1 MSRMKILA
9 GLVLVLLLAA
19 GGAWVYAG
27 RGGAPVI
34 SIEKPGKFMG
44 RRGVLDLTVA
54 TPQGAL
60 STLDVTLEQGGASTP
75 LYSTTQAGAPALK
88 QDAPDRVRLTR
99 DINNTDFP
107 ALKSGAAT
115 IRVKAER
122 TTLYGLR
129 QLASTATHQ
138 VQVRLERPRIS
149 VVSMHHFVNHG
160 GAEMVVFRATPAGVQ
175 AGVRVGDVTYASY
188 PLAGAGVKADP
199 SLSAAF
205 FALLYDQDLNTP
217 ISIFAIDDAG
227 NQATA
232 PLDAKVFAR
241 RFRRSRIDV
250 PPQFL
255 QRVVPAILENTP
267 GFTVPDPN
275 DSVGSFLAIN
285 RDLRKQ
291 NAETIAAYARK
302 SAPQMLWK
310 GAFLQL
316 GNSQVEALFADHRT
330 YLYDRKEIDQQV
342 HLGFDLAVTAAV
354 PVLAANDGRVLHA
367 DYLGIYGNC
376 VILDHGFGVQS
387 LYAHL
392 SSMDVKPGDMVQK
405 AQPIGRS
412 GMTGL
417 AGGDH
422 LHFTML
428 VDGHPVN
435 SVEWWDSHWIED
447 RVLRKV
453 REAVPGAVPGSPSL
467 TGGTEG
473 APAPAARPSQRRAE
487 RARVGR

>member
-1 MSRMKILA
+1 MRILA
-9 GLVLVLLLAA
+9 GLLLVLLLAA

-34 SIEKPGKFMG
+34 TIEQPGKFMG
-44 RRGVLDLTVA
+44 QRGVLDLTVGA
-54 TPQGAL
+54 PQGAL
-60 STLDVTLEQGGASTP
+60 SRLDVTIEQAGRSTS
-75 LYSTTQAGAPALK
+75 LYSMAHTAPAALK

-99 DINNTDFP
+99 EIGRTDVP
-107 ALKSGAAT
+107 NLKSGKAT
-115 IRVKAER
+115 IRVSAER
-122 TTLYGLR
+122 TALFGLR
-129 QLASTATHQ
+129 HLSSTAAHD
-138 VQVRLERPRIS
+138 VQVRLEPPRVS

-160 GAEMVVFRATPAGVQ
+160 GAEMVVYRATPAGLQ
-175 AGVRVGDVTYASY
+175 SGVRVGDLTYPGY
-188 PLAGAGVKADP
+188 PLSGAGVAADP
-199 SLSAAF
+199 ALFAAF

-217 ISIFAIDDAG
+217 ISIFAKDDAG

-241 RFRRSRIDV
+241 TFRRSRIEV
-250 PPQFL
+250 SPQFL

-267 GFTVPDPN
+267 AFKVPDPN
-275 DSVGSFLAIN
+275 DLVGSFIAIN

-291 NAETIAAYARK
+291 NAETIAAYAGK

-330 YLYDRKEIDQQV
+330 YVYESKEIDQQV
-342 HLGFDLAVTAAV
+342 HLGFDLAVTAAI
-354 PVLAANDGRVLHA
+354 PVLAANDGRVVHA

-376 VILDHGFGVQS
+376 VIIDHGFGVQS
-387 LYAHL
+387 LYGHL
-392 SSMDVKPGDMVQK
+392 SSMDVKPGDTVHK
-405 AQPIGRS
+405 AQTIGRS

-428 VDGHPVN
+428 VAGHPVN
-435 SVEWWDSHWIED
+435 SVEWWDPHWIED

-453 REAVPGAVPGSPSL
+453 REAVPGATPASTP
-467 TGGTEG
+467 TESAA
-473 APAPAARPSQRRAE
+473 APPPQRRGGE
-487 RARVGR
+487 RARSGRR

>member
-1 MSRMKILA
+1 MSRMKMLA
-9 GLVLVLLLAA
+9 GLLLVLLLAA

-34 SIEKPGKFMG
+34 TIDKPGKFMG

-60 STLDVTLEQGGASTP
+60 STLDVTLEQGGHSTP
-75 LYSTTQAGAPALK
+75 LYSTTQTGAPALK
-88 QDAPDRVRLTR
+88 QDAADRVRLTR
-99 DINNTDFP
+99 DISNTDVP
-107 ALKSGAAT
+107 SLKSGAAT
-115 IRVKAER
+115 IRVTAER
-122 TTLYGLR
+122 TALFGLR
-129 QLASTATHQ
+129 HLASTASRE
-138 VQVRLERPRIS
+138 VQVRLEPPRVS
-149 VVSMHHFVNHG
+149 VASMHHFVNHG
-160 GAEMVVFRATPAGVQ
+160 GAEMVVFRATPAGVRS
-175 AGVRVGDVTYASY
+175 GVRVGDVTYAGY
-188 PLAGAGVKADP
+188 PLAGTGAKADAA
-199 SLSAAF
+199 LSAAF

-217 ISIFAIDDAG
+217 ISVFAMDDAG

-232 PLDAKVFAR
+232 PLDAKVFAK
-241 RFRRSRIDV
+241 RFRRSRIEV
-250 PPQFL
+250 SPQFL

-267 GFTVPDPN
+267 SFKVPDPN
-275 DSVGSFLAIN
+275 DLVGSFLALN
-285 RDLRKQ
+285 RDLRRQ
-291 NAETIAAYARK
+291 NAETIMAYARK
-302 SAPQMLWK
+302 SAPQIFWK

-330 YLYDRKEIDQQV
+330 YVYEGKEIDQQV

-376 VILDHGFGVQS
+376 VILDHGLGVQS
-387 LYAHL
+387 LYGHL
-392 SSMDVKPGDMVQK
+392 SSMDVKPGDMVQR

-447 RVLRKV
+447 RVLRKI
-453 REAVPGAVPGSPSL
+453 REAVPGPLPASPSL
-467 TGGTEG
+467 TQGADD
-473 APAPAARPSQRRAE
+473 APARDAKRLEE
-487 RARVGR
+487 RARAGR

>member
-1 MSRMKILA
+1 MSRMKMLA
-9 GLVLVLLLAA
+9 GLLLVLLLAA

-34 SIEKPGKFMG
+34 TIDKPGKFMG

-60 STLDVTLEQGGASTP
+60 STLDVTLEQGGHSTP

-88 QDAPDRVRLTR
+88 QDAADRVRLTR
-99 DINNTDFP
+99 DISNTDVP
-107 ALKSGAAT
+107 SLKSGAAT
-115 IRVKAER
+115 IRVTAER
-122 TTLYGLR
+122 TALFGLR
-129 QLASTATHQ
+129 HLASTASRE
-138 VQVRLERPRIS
+138 VQVRLEPPRVS
-149 VVSMHHFVNHG
+149 VASMHHFVNHG
-160 GAEMVVFRATPAGVQ
+160 GAEMVVFRATPAGVRS
-175 AGVRVGDVTYASY
+175 GVRVGDVTYAGY
-188 PLAGAGVKADP
+188 PLAGTGAKADAA
-199 SLSAAF
+199 LTAAF

-217 ISIFAIDDAG
+217 ISVFAMDDAG

-232 PLDAKVFAR
+232 PLDAKVFAK
-241 RFRRSRIDV
+241 RFRRSRIEV
-250 PPQFL
+250 SPQFL

-267 GFTVPDPN
+267 SFKVPDPN
-275 DSVGSFLAIN
+275 DLVGSFLALN
-285 RDLRKQ
+285 RDLRRQ
-291 NAETIAAYARK
+291 NAETIMAYARK
-302 SAPQMLWK
+302 SAPQILWK

-330 YLYDRKEIDQQV
+330 YVYQGKEIDQQV

-387 LYAHL
+387 LYGHL
-392 SSMDVKPGDMVQK
+392 SSMDVKPGDMVQR

-447 RVLRKV
+447 RVLRKI
-453 REAVPGAVPGSPSL
+453 REAVPGPLPASPSL
-467 TGGTEG
+467 TQGADA
-473 APAPAARPSQRRAE
+473 APARDAKRLAE
-487 RARVGR
+487 RARAGR

>member
-1 MSRMKILA
+1 MKVLA
-9 GLVLVLLLAA
+9 GLLLLLLLAA

-34 SIEKPGKFMG
+34 AIEKPGKFMG

-60 STLDVTLEQGGASTP
+60 NTLDVTLEQGGRSTA
-75 LYSTTQAGAPALK
+75 LYSTSQTGAPALK

-99 DINNTDFP
+99 DISNTEVP
-107 ALKSGAAT
+107 GLKSGAAT
-115 IRVKAER
+115 IRVTAER
-122 TTLYGLR
+122 TALFGLR
-129 QLASTATHQ
+129 HLASTATHE
-138 VQVRLERPRIS
+138 VQVRLEPPRVS
-149 VVSMHHFVNHG
+149 VASMHHFVNHG
-160 GAEMVVFRATPAGVQ
+160 GAEMVVFRATPAGVRS
-175 AGVRVGDVTYASY
+175 GVRVGDVTYGSY

-199 SLSAAF
+199 ALSAAF

-217 ISIFAIDDAG
+217 ISVIATDDAG

-232 PLDAKVFAR
+232 PLDAKVFAK
-241 RFRRSRIDV
+241 RFRRSKIEV
-250 PPQFL
+250 SPQFL

-267 GFTVPDPN
+267 SFKVPDPN
-275 DSVGSFLAIN
+275 DLVGSFLAIN

-291 NAETIAAYARK
+291 NAETITAYARK
-302 SAPQMLWK
+302 SAPEMLWK
-310 GAFLQL
+310 GAFMQL
-316 GNSQVEALFADHRT
+316 GSSQVEALFADHRT
-330 YLYDRKEIDQQV
+330 YLYEGKEIDQQV

-354 PVLAANDGRVLHA
+354 PVLAANDGRVLYA

-376 VILDHGFGVQS
+376 VILDHGYGVQS
-387 LYAHL
+387 LYGHL

-447 RVLRKV
+447 RVLRKI
-453 REAVPGAVPGSPSL
+453 REAVPGGVPASPALTQGGS
-467 TGGTEG
+467 G
-473 APAPAARPSQRRAE
+473 APAQPAQGSERRRE

>member
-1 MSRMKILA
+1 MSGMKMLA
-9 GLVLVLLLAA
+9 GLLLVLLLAA

-34 SIEKPGKFMG
+34 TIDKPGKFMG

-60 STLDVTLEQGGASTP
+60 STLDVTLEQGGQSTP
-75 LYSTTQAGAPALK
+75 LYSTAQTGAPALK
-88 QDAPDRVRLTR
+88 QDAADRVRLTR
-99 DINNTDFP
+99 DISSTDVP
-107 ALKSGAAT
+107 TLKSGAAT
-115 IRVKAER
+115 IRVTAER
-122 TTLYGLR
+122 TTLFDLR
-129 QLASTATHQ
+129 HLASTATRE
-138 VQVRLERPRIS
+138 VQMRLEPPRVS
-149 VVSMHHFVNHG
+149 VASMHHFVNHG

-199 SLSAAF
+199 ALSAAF

-217 ISIFAIDDAG
+217 ISVFAMDDAG

-232 PLDAKVFAR
+232 PLDAKVFAK
-241 RFRRSRIDV
+241 RFRRSRIEV
-250 PPQFL
+250 SPQFL

-267 GFTVPDPN
+267 SFKVADPN
-275 DSVGSFLAIN
+275 DLVGSFLALN

-291 NAETIAAYARK
+291 NAETIMAYARK
-302 SAPQMLWK
+302 SAPQILWK

-330 YLYDRKEIDQQV
+330 YVYESKEIDQQV

-376 VILDHGFGVQS
+376 VILDHGVGVQS
-387 LYAHL
+387 LYGHL
-392 SSMDVKPGDMVQK
+392 SSMDVKPGDMVRR

-447 RVLRKV
+447 RVLRKI
-453 REAVPGAVPGSPSL
+453 REAVPGPLPASPSL
-467 TGGTEG
+467 TLGAED
-473 APAPAARPSQRRAE
+473 APAQRSKRVAE
-487 RARVGR
+487 RARAGR

>member
-1 MSRMKILA
+1 MSRMKMLA
-9 GLVLVLLLAA
+9 GLLLVLLLAA

-34 SIEKPGKFMG
+34 TIDKPGKFMG

-60 STLDVTLEQGGASTP
+60 STLDVTLEQGGHSTP
-75 LYSTTQAGAPALK
+75 LYSTTQTGAPALK
-88 QDAPDRVRLTR
+88 QDAADRVRLTR
-99 DINNTDFP
+99 DISNTDVP
-107 ALKSGAAT
+107 TLKSGAAT
-115 IRVKAER
+115 IRVTAER
-122 TTLYGLR
+122 TALFGLR
-129 QLASTATHQ
+129 HLASTASRE
-138 VQVRLERPRIS
+138 VQVRLEPPRVS
-149 VVSMHHFVNHG
+149 VASMHHFVNHG
-160 GAEMVVFRATPAGVQ
+160 GAEMVVFRATPAGVRS
-175 AGVRVGDVTYASY
+175 GVRVGDVTYAGY
-188 PLAGAGVKADP
+188 PLAGTGAKADAA
-199 SLSAAF
+199 LTAAF

-217 ISIFAIDDAG
+217 ISVFAMDDAG

-232 PLDAKVFAR
+232 PLDAKVFAK
-241 RFRRSRIDV
+241 RFRRSRIEV
-250 PPQFL
+250 SPQFL

-267 GFTVPDPN
+267 SFKVPDPN
-275 DSVGSFLAIN
+275 DLVGSFLALN
-285 RDLRKQ
+285 RDLRRQ
-291 NAETIAAYARK
+291 NAETIMAYARK
-302 SAPQMLWK
+302 SAPQILWK

-330 YLYDRKEIDQQV
+330 YVYQGKEIDQQV

-376 VILDHGFGVQS
+376 VILDHGLGVQS
-387 LYAHL
+387 LYGHL
-392 SSMDVKPGDMVQK
+392 SSMDVKPGDMVQR

-447 RVLRKV
+447 RVLRKI
-453 REAVPGAVPGSPSL
+453 REAVPGPLPASPSL
-467 TGGTEG
+467 TQGADA
-473 APAPAARPSQRRAE
+473 APARDPKRLAE
-487 RARVGR
+487 RARAGR

>member
-1 MSRMKILA
+1 MRILV
-9 GLVLVLLLAA
+9 GLLLVLLLAA

-34 SIEKPGKFMG
+34 AIEKPGKFMG
-44 RRGVLDLTVA
+44 QRGVLDLTVA
-54 TPQGAL
+54 APKGAL
-60 STLDVTLEQGGASTP
+60 TRLDVAFEQGGQSTP
-75 LYSTTQAGAPALK
+75 LYSMSQTGAPTLK
-88 QDAPDRVRLTR
+88 QDAPNRVRLTR
-99 DINNTDFP
+99 DIDRGSMPN
-107 ALKSGAAT
+107 LKSGAAT
-115 IRVKAER
+115 IRVSAER
-122 TTLYGLR
+122 AALFGMRHLS
-129 QLASTATHQ
+129 STATHDI
-138 VQVRLERPRIS
+138 QVRLEPPRVS
-149 VVSMHHFVNHG
+149 VASMHHFVNHG
-160 GAEMVVFRATPAGVQ
+160 GAEMVVYRATPAGVQ
-175 AGVRVGDVTYASY
+175 SGVRVGDITYPGY
-188 PLAGAGVKADP
+188 PLAGAGVNAEP
-199 SLSAAF
+199 ALHAAF

-217 ISIFAIDDAG
+217 MSVFALDDAG

-232 PLDAKVFAR
+232 PIDAKVFAKP
-241 RFRRSRIDV
+241 FRRSRIEV
-250 PPQFL
+250 SPQFL

-267 GFTVPDPN
+267 SFKVQDTKDFVA
-275 DSVGSFLAIN
+275 SFLTIN

-291 NAETIAAYARK
+291 NAEAIAAYARK
-302 SAPQMLWK
+302 SAPRMLWK

-330 YLYDRKEIDQQV
+330 YVYEGKEIDQQV

-354 PVLAANDGRVLHA
+354 PVLAANDGRVMHA

-387 LYAHL
+387 LYGHL

-405 AQPIGRS
+405 GQTLGRS

-447 RVLRKV
+447 RVLRKI
-453 REAVPGAVPGSPSL
+453 REAVPGA
-467 TGGTEG
+467 
-473 APAPAARPSQRRAE
+473 APASTPALTEATQSAPPVQPRAAQRRGGRT
-487 RARVGR
+487 RAAQR

>member
-1 MSRMKILA
+1 MKMLA
-9 GLVLVLLLAA
+9 GLLLVLLLVA
-19 GGAWVYAG
+19 GGTWVYAG

-34 SIEKPGKFMG
+34 TIDKPGKFMG

-54 TPQGAL
+54 TPRGAL
-60 STLDVTLEQGGASTP
+60 STLDVTLEQGGQSTP
-75 LYSTTQAGAPALK
+75 LYSTTQTGAPALK
-88 QDAPDRVRLTR
+88 QDAADRVRLTR
-99 DINNTDFP
+99 DISNTDVP
-107 ALKSGAAT
+107 SLKSGAAT
-115 IRVKAER
+115 IRVTAER
-122 TTLYGLR
+122 TTLFGLR
-129 QLASTATHQ
+129 HLASTASRE
-138 VQVRLERPRIS
+138 VQVRLEPPRVS
-149 VVSMHHFVNHG
+149 VASMHHFVNHG
-160 GAEMVVFRATPAGVQ
+160 GAEMVVFRATPAGVRS
-175 AGVRVGDVTYASY
+175 GVRVGDLTYAGY
-188 PLAGAGVKADP
+188 PLAGTGAKADP
-199 SLSAAF
+199 ALSAAF

-217 ISIFAIDDAG
+217 ISVFAIDDAG

-232 PLDAKVFAR
+232 PLDAKVFAK
-241 RFRRSRIDV
+241 RFRRSRIEV
-250 PPQFL
+250 SPQFL

-267 GFTVPDPN
+267 SFKVPDPN
-275 DSVGSFLAIN
+275 DLVGSFLALN

-291 NAETIAAYARK
+291 NAETIMAYARK
-302 SAPQMLWK
+302 SAPQILWK

-330 YLYDRKEIDQQV
+330 YVYQGKEIDQQV

-376 VILDHGFGVQS
+376 VILDHGLGVQS
-387 LYAHL
+387 LYGHL
-392 SSMDVKPGDMVQK
+392 SSMDVKPGDMVQR

-447 RVLRKV
+447 RVLRKI
-453 REAVPGAVPGSPSL
+453 REAVPGPLPASPSL
-467 TGGTEG
+467 TQGADD
-473 APAPAARPSQRRAE
+473 APARGAKRLAE
-487 RARVGR
+487 RARAGR

>member
-1 MSRMKILA
+1 MSRMKMLA
-9 GLVLVLLLAA
+9 GLLLVLLLAA

-34 SIEKPGKFMG
+34 TIDKPGKFMG

-60 STLDVTLEQGGASTP
+60 STLDVTLEQGGQSTP
-75 LYSTTQAGAPALK
+75 LYSTTQTGAPALK
-88 QDAPDRVRLTR
+88 QDAADRVRLTR
-99 DINNTDFP
+99 DISSTDVP
-107 ALKSGAAT
+107 SLKSGAAT
-115 IRVKAER
+115 IRVTAER

-129 QLASTATHQ
+129 HLASTATRE
-138 VQVRLERPRIS
+138 VQVRLEPPRVS
-149 VVSMHHFVNHG
+149 VASMHHFVNHG

-175 AGVRVGDVTYASY
+175 SGVRVGDVTYASY

-199 SLSAAF
+199 ALSAAF

-217 ISIFAIDDAG
+217 ISVFAMDDAG

-232 PLDAKVFAR
+232 PLDAKVFAK
-241 RFRRSRIDV
+241 RFRRSRIELS
-250 PPQFL
+250 PQFL

-267 GFTVPDPN
+267 SFKVADPD
-275 DSVGSFLAIN
+275 DLVGSFLALN

-291 NAETIAAYARK
+291 NAETIMAYARK
-302 SAPQMLWK
+302 SAPQILWK

-330 YLYDRKEIDQQV
+330 YVYEGKEIDQQV

-376 VILDHGFGVQS
+376 VILDHGVGVQS
-387 LYAHL
+387 LYGHL

-405 AQPIGRS
+405 GQPIGRS

-435 SVEWWDSHWIED
+435 SVEWWDAHWMED
-447 RVLRKV
+447 RVLRKI
-453 REAVPGAVPGSPSL
+453 REAVPGSLPASPSL
-467 TGGTEG
+467 TQGAGD
-473 APAPAARPSQRRAE
+473 APAQGSKRVAE
-487 RARVGR
+487 RARAGR